1 MLCAFI
7 DRGFHNWK
15 DASGDKGCFN
25 SHEQS
30 KCHKIAV
37 EVIISLPKTT
47 RDVGEMLS
55 SDHAKEKRDNTEYL
69 LKVFE
74 NVQFLARQGL
84 SLRGDGDEQNSNF
97 IQLLYL
103 RSKDYPSILQYMQK
117 KTDKYC
123 CHQIQDSILETMD
136 NTIIR
141 DISDKIQQAK
151 YFSLMADEVT
161 DVSNREQV
169 VVCIRWVDGE
179 LQPHE
184 DFLGLYK

>member
-1 MLCAFI
+1 
-7 DRGFHNWK
+7 
-15 DASGDKGCFN
+15 
-25 SHEQS
+25 
-30 KCHKIAV
+30 V

-123 CHQIQDSILETMD
+123 CHQIQDSILETMA

-141 DISDKIQQAK
+141 EISDNIRQAK

-161 DVSNREQV
+161 NVFNREQV